1 MSVEKVKQRL
11 KEVVDDAQVRLDVE
25 VAQNPELRKAINI
38 VEAYLRKSGRVCYG
52 GQAINANLPKDKQF
66 YNPETTMPDYDFFSP
81 SAKDDVDY
89 LVDELKKA
97 GYKEIS
103 KRVGIHDGTMKVF
116 VNYTAIADISQLI
129 PEFYNEIHKR
139 SVTINGIRYADP
151 IFLRML
157 MYLELSRPRGQVER
171 WGKVYERLVLLDK
184 AHPLPKCAKKKL
196 SLIENDAVEKARPI
210 FVRFMIKNKRVFMGA
225 DVHMMYKSS
234 LTAKSRVNFLLRGS
248 APIVFFSPNADLD
261 ADALAQVTMARK
273 VQVLGYQG
281 MLPAMVALYHGESL
295 IGVIVQEESC
305 HSIVTLP
312 LTKQRQ
318 LRVAS
323 PDTLL
328 TFLIGLYYRDDPLIM
343 THSSILCWLKQY
355 IDISN
360 KYKERPTKIIPAFSI
375 ECSGYQT
382 TFASLLR
389 SKAAR
394 VEAERQRIGSLGSN
408 PRATRRKFMNFGSRV
423 TRRKYN

>member
-1 MSVEKVKQRL
+1 MVLEKIKERL

-52 GQAINANLPKDKQF
+52 GQAINANLPKQDQF

-81 SAKDDVDY
+81 SAKEDVDY

-196 SLIENDAVEKARPI
+196 SLVENDAVEKARPI
-210 FVRFMIKNKRVFMGA
+210 LVRFMIKNKRVFMGA

-261 ADALAQVTMARK
+261 ADALAQTTMSRK

-295 IGVIVQEESC
+295 IGLIVQEEAC
-305 HSIVTLP
+305 HSIITFP

-328 TFLIGLYYRDDPLIM
+328 TFLIGLYYRDDSLIM

-394 VEAERQRIGSLGSN
+394 VEAERQRIGSLVSN

-423 TRRKYN
+423 TRRKYV